1 MGPKLDK
8 LIPILQI
15 TFDPYHSSILNTIVL
30 QYLTQ
35 YFMINSMKHLKKIW
49 EDAKCCFISVDS
61 WRYINIKS
69 IKANADYRSQIIL
82 SLQLDFW

>member
-35 YFMINSMKHLKKIW
+35 YFMINSMKHLKKMPNVVSFLLIA
-49 EDAKCCFISVDS
+49 EDILLSSQLKLM
-61 WRYINIKS
+61 
-69 IKANADYRSQIIL
+69 QIIEAKL
-82 SLQLDFW
+82 FWVYS